1 MISGVGNEA
10 WILPWNARKHFMLSR
25 WLIIEVAA
33 TCSCLQTEH
42 DVDPS
47 RSANF
52 WKSDFALEIKSSL
65 LLNSAK
71 CFFSSFWNDASSC
84 GSRAVMGSII
94 PSLVPTSALTITSVS
109 SERLLNNKDF
119 LHSNTERCQG
129 KTLKLDSE
137 SRKKFQADEWKR
149 NTRRLSQQTMYFLE
163 WKWSSQWCALLR
175 Q

>member
-71 CFFSSFWNDASSC
+71 CFFSSFWNDVSSC

-119 LHSNTERCQG
+119 TFEHWKMPRKNFETWLGISEKIPGGWMETEHEAIISANNVFSWMKVILAVMC
-129 KTLKLDSE
+129 T
-137 SRKKFQADEWKR
+137 
-149 NTRRLSQQTMYFLE
+149 T
-163 WKWSSQWCALLR
+163 
-175 Q
+175 